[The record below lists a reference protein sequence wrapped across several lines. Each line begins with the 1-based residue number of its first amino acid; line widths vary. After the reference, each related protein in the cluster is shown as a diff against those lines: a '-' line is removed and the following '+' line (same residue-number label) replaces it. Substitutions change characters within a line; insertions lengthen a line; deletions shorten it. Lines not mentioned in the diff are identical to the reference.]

1 MCKETRNNNCVV
13 QGILIPEQ
21 IGTKFIAIAKYEITI
36 FTVGTNTK
44 GINNVGFNTIGN
56 PKTIGSLI
64 PKIPGTKES
73 LPKFVIRFDY
83 QNKSIA
89 ITNDKVDPAPPKVAN
104 KSWKLLANNMM
115 FTSNISC

>member
-1 MCKETRNNNCVV
+1 MLQKPEITIGVV
-13 QGILIPEQ
+13 QGILIPEEQ

-73 LPKFVIRFDY
+73 LPKFCNTF
-83 QNKSIA
+83 
-89 ITNDKVDPAPPKVAN
+89 
-104 KSWKLLANNMM
+104 
-115 FTSNISC
+115 